1 MSYKIITASDFIYE
15 LKQNIHQGKYSIQLF
30 VNEYDFIS
38 IADELSAVLENKVSL
53 DLVISSLTEKNHY
66 GWLIY
71 LIELFNWV
79 AQCIGKSTIIFTKK
93 KFIL

>member
-53 DLVISSLTEKNHY
+53 DLVISSLTEKKSLRLVN
-66 GWLIY
+66 
-71 LIELFNWV
+71 LFNR
-79 AQCIGKSTIIFTKK
+79 IIQRIYQYWHNF
-93 KFIL
+93 FIIR